1 VLQNVTLIKIQLI
14 DQKNAPEFVHSN
26 TVSSA
31 SISYPRLLIRVSLK
45 TFEDAR
51 ILLKNY
57 HGSIEVFADRCG
69 VDPASPVRS
78 DRRFNY
84 LRTGALFEKG
94 EPVTT
99 SLDDITPNFGVLRPE
114 DEIDR
119 YYSIFLDAKKIK
131 FDKPYDLCLM
141 LVGGTL

>member
-1 VLQNVTLIKIQLI
+1 M
-14 DQKNAPEFVHSN
+14 
-26 TVSSA
+26 
-31 SISYPRLLIRVSLK
+31 
-45 TFEDAR
+45 
-51 ILLKNY
+51 LLKNY
-57 HGSIEVFADRCG
+57 HGGIEVFADRCG

-119 YYSIFLDAKKIK
+119 YYSILLDAKKIK
-131 FDKPYDLCLM
+131 FDRPYDLCLM
-141 LVGGTL
+141 LVGGTLGSLYYSNTVRIPAALLNDAISSIPSTQ